1 MFAPLAFTKSS
12 IGRKWIVALTG
23 LTLVGFVVV
32 HMLGNLQIFWPHG
45 GGQEHLNSY
54 AKHLH
59 DLGPLLWLARI
70 ILLVCFFAHI
80 YYTILLSRENRAA
93 RPRLQRYAHPARIVA
108 SVPVLTMLISGL
120 ILLGFILFHLAH
132 FTLKIVKP
140 VYQTFY
146 DGQGRPDVYSMVVT
160 GFQDY
165 LIAGFYIFSMGLL
178 CLHLSH
184 GFSSVFQTL
193 GIRNKVLAP
202 ILDKGSYVLGALLFL
217 GNSAIPVAIMLHYIH

>member
-1 MFAPLAFTKSS
+1 MIAPFAFTKSS
-12 IGRKWIVALTG
+12 IGRKWIVAFTG

-32 HMLGNLQIFWPHG
+32 HLLGNLQIFWPHG

-54 AKHLH
+54 AEHLH
-59 DLGPLLWLARI
+59 DLGPLLWAARI
-70 ILLVCFFAHI
+70 FLLVCFFAHI
-80 YYTILLSRENRAA
+80 YYTILLSRANRAA
-93 RPRLQRYAHPARIVA
+93 RPERYVRPARIVA
-108 SVPVLTMLISGL
+108 SVPVLTMLISGV

-140 VYQTFY
+140 EYQSFY
-146 DGQGRPDVYSMVVT
+146 DGQGRPDVYSMVIT

-165 LIAGFYIFSMGLL
+165 VVSGFYILSMGIL

-184 GFSSVFQTL
+184 GFASVFQTF

-202 ILDKGSYVLGALLFL
+202 WLDKGSYALGAALFV
-217 GNSAIPVAIMLHYIH
+217 GNSIIPIAVMLRLIH

>member
-1 MFAPLAFTKSS
+1 MIAPLAFTQSS

-23 LTLVGFVVV
+23 LTLVGFVIV
-32 HMLGNLQIFWPHG
+32 HLLGNLQIFWPHG

-54 AKHLH
+54 AEHLH
-59 DLGPLLWLARI
+59 GLGPLLWLARI
-70 ILLVCFFAHI
+70 FLLVCFFAHI
-80 YYTILLSRENRAA
+80 YYTILLSRGNRAA
-93 RPRLQRYAHPARIVA
+93 RLERYVRPTRIVA

-140 VYQTFY
+140 EYRTFY

-165 LIAGFYIFSMGLL
+165 LVSGFYIFSMGLL

-184 GFSSVFQTL
+184 GFSSVFQTF

-202 ILDKGSYVLGALLFL
+202 LLDKGSYVLGGALFL
-217 GNSAIPVAIMLHYIH
+217 GNSMIPVAVMLHLIH